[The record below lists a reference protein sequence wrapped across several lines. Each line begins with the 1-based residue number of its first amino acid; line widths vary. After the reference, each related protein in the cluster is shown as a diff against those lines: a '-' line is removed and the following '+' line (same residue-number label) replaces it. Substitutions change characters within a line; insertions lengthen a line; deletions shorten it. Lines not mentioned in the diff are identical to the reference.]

1 MKADDRFALRSVIDL
16 HYCRP
21 DHASGLLPAL
31 LERSS
36 QRFLDLAYPK
46 GRAWSRLQR
55 SINQPRSWMRRVPI
69 QGNDSKMSW
78 LLGDLD
84 TLRVPGPFNLVMAGV
99 SILLRSGSA
108 VLRANTTCVLE
119 VG

>member
-1 MKADDRFALRSVIDL
+1 MESIAAVYKSASILDAARAD
-16 HYCRP
+16 
-21 DHASGLLPAL
+21 
-31 LERSS
+31 
-36 QRFLDLAYPK
+36 
-46 GRAWSRLQR
+46 
-55 SINQPRSWMRRVPI
+55 PRD
-69 QGNDSKMSW
+69 DSKMSW

-119 VG
+119 AG